1 MSADKDAI
9 TKLVRLA
16 QSRDHA
22 IILVAASYPNLDRE
36 GVEKAVDDAFITGLD
51 ESSPE

>member
-1 MSADKDAI
+1 MSTDEDKIAQ
-9 TKLVRLA
+9 LARLG

-36 GVEKAVDDAFITGLD
+36 EIEKAVDKARGPGGGP
-51 ESSPE
+51 SPV

>member
-9 TKLVRLA
+9 AKLVRMA

-36 GVEKAVDDAFITGLD
+36 
-51 ESSPE
+51 